1 LISKQILNMT
11 IFGSILKQS
20 INISSKLSLV
30 RKIKPIKRQRKV
42 LLKLLNTA
50 KNTKFGKFYRFN
62 YILFFKNLLNKN
74 LVYTHF
80 KNTVPIHDYNKMYNE
95 WWYMAREG
103 EKNVC
108 WPGEVKHFALS
119 SGTSEAASKAI
130 PVTRDMIKAIHK
142 TSLLQILSIGNS
154 TNLTKETFEKE
165 YLFLGGCTQLN
176 MVNNH
181 LEGDLSGITVGKMPF
196 WFERFFKPGKQ
207 ISQIK
212 NWDEKL
218 DIIAENAPEWDI
230 AFVAGVPAWVQ
241 MLFERIIARHN
252 VRTIH
257 DIWPNL
263 LAYGWG
269 GVAIDSYKV
278 GFNSL
283 LDTTKPFYYLET
295 YLASEGFFAFQPN
308 PGAGLQL
315 VLNKGIFFEFIPF
328 TSKNFDDEGNLRADA
343 EAFMINQVC
352 NDVEYALLI
361 STCAGAWRYLI
372 GDTIKFT
379 NVAKSE
385 IKITGRTKHFLS
397 LCGEHL
403 SVDNMNQAI
412 AEVAEKNGLFIKE
425 FTVIGGK
432 EDSSFTHHWYIGC
445 NQEIDEESIGDQV
458 DRQLRLLND
467 DYALERKHALK
478 HVHFTFLPT
487 KKFLDWLKLKGKEGG
502 QTKFP
507 RVLKGEQADDWQLFV
522 KKDNSKL
529 LLKNLN

>member
-1 LISKQILNMT
+1 MT
-11 IFGSILKQS
+11 IVGSILKQS
-20 INISSKLSLV
+20 IGLSSKISFF
-30 RKIKPIKRQRKV
+30 RKVKPIKRQRKV
-42 LLKLLNTA
+42 LLKLLKTA
-50 KNTKFGKFYRFN
+50 KNTKFGKFYRFDF
-62 YILFFKNLLNKN
+62 ILFFKNLLNKN
-74 LVYTHF
+74 LVYTQF

-108 WPGEVKHFALS
+108 WPGQVKHFALS

-130 PVTRDMIKAIHK
+130 PVTKDMIKAIHK
-142 TSLLQILSIGNS
+142 TSMLQILAIGNS
-154 TNLTKETFEKE
+154 IDFTRETFEKG

-176 MVNNH
+176 NVDDH

-207 ISQIK
+207 ISQMR

-218 DIIAENAPEWDI
+218 DLIAENAPEWDI

-241 MLFERIIARHN
+241 MLFERIIARYN
-252 VRTIH
+252 LNSIH

-263 LAYGWG
+263 VAYGWG
-269 GVAIDSYKV
+269 GVAIESYKV
-278 GFNSL
+278 GFNAL
-283 LDTTKPFYYLET
+283 LSDAKPFHYLET
-295 YLASEGFFAFQPN
+295 YLASEGFFAFQPKPN
-308 PGAGLQL
+308 AGLQL
-315 VLNKGIFFEFIPF
+315 VLNKGVFFEFIPF
-328 TSKNFDDEGNLRADA
+328 TSDNFDEEGNLKPNP
-343 EAFMINQVC
+343 EVCMINQVN
-352 NDVEYALLI
+352 NDVEYALLV

-403 SVDNMNQAI
+403 SVDNMNRAI

-432 EDSSFTHHWYIGC
+432 EDSSFSHHWYIGC
-445 NQEIDEESIGDQV
+445 NQEIDENEVGEQIDHK
-458 DRQLRLLND
+458 LKELND
-467 DYALERKHALK
+467 DYALERQHALQ
-478 HVHFTFLPT
+478 HIQFTFLPT

-507 RVLKGEQADDWQLFV
+507 RVLKGEQANDWMWFV

-529 LLKNLN
+529 LLKNMN